1 MFPLALYVLKMA
13 FFKTPLGKTFPEL
26 FYFTFVEAIKSAKP
40 GQFLQL
46 TVRCGIQQK
55 NKMQLL
61 NTDNEEHSSIL
72 NYIFE

>member
-26 FYFTFVEAIKSAKP
+26 FYFSIVEAVKSAKP

-46 TVRCGIQQK
+46 TVWCGIQQK
-55 NKMQLL
+55 NKMQLH
-61 NTDNEEHSSIL
+61 NTDYEERSHL
-72 NYIFE
+72 F